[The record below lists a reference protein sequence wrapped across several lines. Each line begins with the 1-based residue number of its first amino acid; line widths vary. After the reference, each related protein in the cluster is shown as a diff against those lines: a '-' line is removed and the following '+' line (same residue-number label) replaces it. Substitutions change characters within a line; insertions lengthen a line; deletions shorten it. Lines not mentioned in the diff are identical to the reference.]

1 MRHLTEANAK
11 VIEELLDEHYK
22 QLCEQSRQSSSSR
35 LQNKVRL
42 LYIAITELKTNKT
55 TRVKTNKTTRQ

>member
-1 MRHLTEANAK
+1 MRHITEANAK
-11 VIEELLDEHYK
+11 VIEEVLEEHYK
-22 QLCEQSRQSSSSR
+22 QLREQSRNSRSLR
-35 LQNKVRL
+35 LQNKVSL

>member
-22 QLCEQSRQSSSSR
+22 QLCEQSRQSSSLR

-55 TRVKTNKTTRQ
+55 TRVKINKTTRQ

>member
-1 MRHLTEANAK
+1 MRHITEANAK
-11 VIEELLDEHYK
+11 VIEEVLEEHYK
-22 QLCEQSRQSSSSR
+22 QLREQSRNSR
-35 LQNKVRL
+35 SLRLKNKVRL

>member
-1 MRHLTEANAK
+1 MRHITEANAK
-11 VIEELLDEHYK
+11 VIEEVLEEHYK
-22 QLCEQSRQSSSSR
+22 QLREQSRNSRSLR

-55 TRVKTNKTTRQ
+55 TMVKTNKTTRQ

>member
-11 VIEELLDEHYK
+11 VIEEVLDEHYK
-22 QLCEQSRQSSSSR
+22 QLCEQSRQSRSLR

-55 TRVKTNKTTRQ
+55 TRVKINKTTRQ